1 MDDIV
6 DRFTAAIAELRD
18 VADSVTTDDAMS
30 GFDETTL
37 QNFWRDW
44 TGISQWAGA
53 LWRKLNEDLGEAA
66 RPVASGGPDVGG
78 SG

>member
-1 MDDIV
+1 MDELAE
-6 DRFTAAIAELRD
+6 RFTAAVAELRD
-18 VADSVTTDDAMS
+18 VADSVTPQDAVS

-53 LWRKLNEDLGEAA
+53 LWRALNQDLGEAS
-66 RPVASGGPDVGG
+66 RPANLGGPDVGG